1 MTKKRNPVAV
11 SKKEAKRV
19 RVDPLKEYRETMKQQ
34 GIATV
39 SSMGNDEAVCNIRGR
54 VSTRSLALDAILRN
68 PREPEGW
75 AGIPFG
81 RVTEVFG
88 PPFIGKST
96 LLDGCFASVQ
106 EAGGYAVLADT
117 EVSRDRHYVQRLGVD
132 LDKLQYLEF
141 ERGEM
146 YIENVIQAA
155 YRTIDFWAE
164 KHPDMPVVMGWDA
177 LGGTATKDEWEKG
190 LQSEKASQPG
200 AAAKA
205 MHAATRQLAPRLA
218 GSKIAFV
225 ILNHEYQV
233 INTGGFGFH
242 GPRKETYG
250 GSGVRHAGSLRL
262 QLYSS
267 GTYIKRSDGWVMGRV
282 VVVKP
287 VKNRL
292 GDSNLEAA
300 VPFMNGTGIENVWT
314 VFEDLKRANIIV
326 TSGSWSAMNLDGQEI
341 KFQGWS
347 GLKEKCGEDATLYGR
362 LVSVWRQVQDAH
374 LHVSVPTVRNESGA
388 GGEVR

>member
-1 MTKKRNPVAV
+1 MKRKRSPVTTG
-11 SKKEAKRV
+11 KKEPKRV
-19 RVDPLKEYRETMKQQ
+19 RVDPIKEYRETMQKQ
-34 GIATV
+34 GIAEVTNI
-39 SSMGNDEAVCNIRGR
+39 GNDEALCNIRGR
-54 VSTRSLALDAILRN
+54 VSTGSLSLDTLLRN
-68 PREPEGW
+68 PREPKDW
-75 AGIPFG
+75 AGIPYS
-81 RVTEVFG
+81 RVTEIFG

-106 EAGGYAVLADT
+106 AAGGIAVLADT

-141 ERGEM
+141 KRGEM
-146 YIENVIQAA
+146 YIENVIQAV

-164 KHPDMPVVMGWDA
+164 KHPDIPVVVGWDA

-205 MHAATRQLAPRLA
+205 MHSATRQISPRLA
-218 GSKIAFV
+218 GTKIAFV

-233 INTGGFGFH
+233 INTGGFGYH

-250 GSGVRHAGSLRL
+250 GSGVRHAGTLRL
-262 QLYSS
+262 QLYNS
-267 GTYIKRSDGWVMGRV
+267 GTQIKRSDGWVMGRV
-282 VVVKP
+282 IVAKP

-292 GDSNLEAA
+292 GDSNLEAM
-300 VPFMNGTGIENVWT
+300 VPIMNGTGVCNHWT
-314 VFEDLKRANIIV
+314 LCEDLRRANIIV
-326 TSGSWSAMNLDGQEI
+326 TAGSWSAINLDGQEI

-347 GLKEKCGEDATLYGR
+347 GLAARCGEDPTLYGR

-374 LHVSVPTVRNESGA
+374 LQLSVSAVRDQPGA
-388 GGEVR
+388 GGQV